1 MNNIIDAI
9 VLLMVVE
16 LWFYDD
22 SNDNLIYN
30 WCLWNYVSIMPANNL
45 LKWMSHIN
53 YIDIDD
59 VWYMYI
65 QLLCNDGM
73 GCILDALQWC
83 SPHHDGLNEVGMK
96 CLYIMNALNV
106 TIIECYNI
114 YEFDDDWVL
123 F

>member
-1 MNNIIDAI
+1 MTIIDAI

-22 SNDNLIYN
+22 SNDNMIYN

-59 VWYMYI
+59 VWDVYI
-65 QLLCNDGM
+65 QLLCNDVM
-73 GCILDALQWC
+73 YNSDAL
-83 SPHHDGLNEVGMK
+83 
-96 CLYIMNALNV
+96 
-106 TIIECYNI
+106 
-114 YEFDDDWVL
+114 
-123 F
+123 